1 VVCLNDF
8 VVEST
13 QKIAEKQLT
22 EWSERATIAHYY
34 YGSMVGP
41 IGLFGLAVPVV
52 GPAGLAK
59 EARKTIVSGK

>member
-22 EWSERATIAHYY
+22 KWSVRATIAQY

-41 IGLFGLAVPVV
+41 IALFGLAVPVV